1 MFDRMRDRIAFALI
15 CVFFIAICSY
25 IAVKFDAARV
35 PLLILTAVV
44 FVVAIAAHMIH
55 ENLKLDKDLKE
66 GDAQD
71 KSRKQLGG

>member
-55 ENLKLDKDLKE
+55 ENLKLDKDLKN
-66 GDAQD
+66 GDTQD
-71 KSRKQLGG
+71 K

>member
-66 GDAQD
+66 GDVKD
-71 KSRKQLGG
+71 N

>member
-1 MFDRMRDRIAFALI
+1 MRDRIAFALI

-66 GDAQD
+66 GDVKD
-71 KSRKQLGG
+71 K

>member
-15 CVFFIAICSY
+15 CLVFIAIFGY
-25 IAVKFDAARV
+25 IAVKFDGARTS
-35 PLLILTAVV
+35 LLVLAAVV

-55 ENLKLDKDLKE
+55 ENLKLDKELKN

-71 KSRKQLGG
+71 N